1 MLRKTIL
8 KLLLLAG
15 GLQLVWSLGALDT
28 TNPPAPEAKSAAASP
43 LAPGPNDGRIA
54 WVAARWLE
62 QNQYLLH
69 PLNEEYSEKF
79 FERYLQALDPQHL
92 HFLQSDLAQFDH
104 YRTNL
109 DHLTITAKG
118 IADIT
123 PAYDIFNRFLERLE
137 QRVACAGDLLKN
149 KPFQFDTDERIV
161 TDRHDAPYPKD
172 LNEARQL
179 WGQRVRFEY
188 LQEKLART
196 GTKKKDDAHTPAA
209 KLHEGE
215 PVPQPKSAAPAPEVK
230 KTEAEEIVELLAHRY
245 NRTLRTF
252 KEWDNEDVLQ
262 VYLTALAHV
271 YDPHSDYFNERYAN
285 NFAISMNLS
294 LFGIGAVLSSD
305 IDGYCRI
312 VELKP
317 GPAMESKKLKPND
330 KIVAVAQGDEP
341 PVDVVD
347 MNLGKTVELIRGPKG
362 TEVRLTIIP
371 ADDPS
376 ARRVVSLIRR
386 EIKLEEQEAK
396 AKVIDLPDGRDKTLR
411 LGVIDLPSFYASMD
425 SPGNHGRAEPR
436 STTADVA
443 RLLKKLT
450 QEKVAGVIL
459 DLRRNS
465 GGSLEESIRLTTLF
479 IKAGPVVQVRD
490 SYNNVQ
496 VDEDPSPSVFYD
508 GPLIVLTSRYS
519 ASASEIVAGA
529 LQDYGRAL
537 IVGDLSTHGK
547 GTVQS
552 LNPLRPFVKP
562 ATATATND
570 PGELKVTIRK
580 FYRPS
585 GKSTQKK
592 GVMSDIVL
600 PSILNY
606 ATDIG
611 EDALENPLE
620 WDTISKAKFEGLNRV
635 TPACLTE
642 LLKRSTDRVATNQDF
657 VYVRE
662 DIEQFRKRQADK
674 TISLN
679 EKQQLKERE
688 ENDARQ
694 KARDQER
701 RARKEPDQKVYELT
715 LKLVDQPGLPPPVEK
730 TNVVTAANPEHN
742 GAGRPVVKTNSV
754 SDLASVTEPPASPDE
769 ESEEQKPPP
778 VDATLNEAEHILV
791 DYISLLSDEEMIT
804 VNR

>member
-1 MLRKTIL
+1 
-8 KLLLLAG
+8 
-15 GLQLVWSLGALDT
+15 
-28 TNPPAPEAKSAAASP
+28 
-43 LAPGPNDGRIA
+43 
-54 WVAARWLE
+54 
-62 QNQYLLH
+62 
-69 PLNEEYSEKF
+69 
-79 FERYLQALDPQHL
+79 
-92 HFLQSDLAQFDH
+92 
-104 YRTNL
+104 
-109 DHLTITAKG
+109 
-118 IADIT
+118 
-123 PAYDIFNRFLERLE
+123 
-137 QRVACAGDLLKN
+137 
-149 KPFQFDTDERIV
+149 
-161 TDRHDAPYPKD
+161 
-172 LNEARQL
+172 
-179 WGQRVRFEY
+179 
-188 LQEKLART
+188 
-196 GTKKKDDAHTPAA
+196 
-209 KLHEGE
+209 
-215 PVPQPKSAAPAPEVK
+215 
-230 KTEAEEIVELLAHRY
+230 
-245 NRTLRTF
+245 
-252 KEWDNEDVLQ
+252 
-262 VYLTALAHV
+262 
-271 YDPHSDYFNERYAN
+271 
-285 NFAISMNLS
+285 
-294 LFGIGAVLSSD
+294 
-305 IDGYCRI
+305 
-312 VELKP
+312 
-317 GPAMESKKLKPND
+317 
-330 KIVAVAQGDEP
+330 
-341 PVDVVD
+341 
-347 MNLGKTVELIRGPKG
+347 
-362 TEVRLTIIP
+362 
-371 ADDPS
+371 
-376 ARRVVSLIRR
+376 
-386 EIKLEEQEAK
+386 
-396 AKVIDLPDGRDKTLR
+396 
-411 LGVIDLPSFYASMD
+411 
-425 SPGNHGRAEPR
+425 
-436 STTADVA
+436 
-443 RLLKKLT
+443 
-450 QEKVAGVIL
+450 
-459 DLRRNS
+459 
-465 GGSLEESIRLTTLF
+465 
-479 IKAGPVVQVRD
+479 
-490 SYNNVQ
+490 
-496 VDEDPSPSVFYD
+496 
-508 GPLIVLTSRYS
+508 
-519 ASASEIVAGA
+519 
-529 LQDYGRAL
+529 L

-620 WDTISKAKFEGLNRV
+620 WDTIPKAKFEGLNRV